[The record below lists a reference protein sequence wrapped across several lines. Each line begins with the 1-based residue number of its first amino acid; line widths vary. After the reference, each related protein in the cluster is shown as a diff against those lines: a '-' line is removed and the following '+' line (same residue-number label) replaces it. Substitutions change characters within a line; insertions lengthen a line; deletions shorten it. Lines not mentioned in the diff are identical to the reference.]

1 MIIFLAWNS
10 KIVPRPSYV
19 TWCILTCNVPSR
31 VPCANSVTEVKS
43 VTWLSLFML
52 TTKEGPK
59 SLFTLISFSFVTI
72 IRLKPVKC
80 SFFKGRNPR
89 KVFVRIN
96 QTINP
101 LSFPK
106 HNGHPYRPACLHAKA
121 RVRTKSRTAVL
132 FCTLYHPYNK
142 LSNIFFEFLRVVQT
156 QAISFLKSMSERA
169 GSDIERLWILITS
182 FSIEIHHSIPAS
194 LYVGSDPF
202 RH

>member
-1 MIIFLAWNS
+1 MLHFRCDWLFKSVERGHFNSLFFHNAHFMSTYLTIFFSQFSQFKESIFDLGLWMIIFLAWNS

-106 HNGHPYRPACLHAKA
+106 HNDHPYRPACFAHSGTILH
-121 RVRTKSRTAVL
+121 
-132 FCTLYHPYNK
+132 F
-142 LSNIFFEFLRVVQT
+142 
-156 QAISFLKSMSERA
+156 
-169 GSDIERLWILITS
+169 
-182 FSIEIHHSIPAS
+182 IP
-194 LYVGSDPF
+194 P
-202 RH
+202 R

>member
-106 HNGHPYRPACLHAKA
+106 HNGHPYRPACLHAKTRA
-121 RVRTKSRTAVL
+121 RTK
-132 FCTLYHPYNK
+132 
-142 LSNIFFEFLRVVQT
+142 
-156 QAISFLKSMSERA
+156 ISHNGTILKSLTMRS
-169 GSDIERLWILITS
+169 LW
-182 FSIEIHHSIPAS
+182 
-194 LYVGSDPF
+194 VGSFVSDWNITGIASISRNLKGSLELNSDP
-202 RH
+202 